1 MGYSYS
7 WNRLHVGHTKEALRR
22 RGTELPWK
30 QTALPRSRWWW
41 LGYQGLGV
49 VMAGSTDDY
58 LSRVSVLKQQLLC
71 LRNKTGGSGL
81 CYIVNAQHAQLHGLV
96 EKFS

>member
-1 MGYSYS
+1 METDSPTPEQMVVVRVS
-7 WNRLHVGHTKEALRR
+7 
-22 RGTELPWK
+22 
-30 QTALPRSRWWW
+30 
-41 LGYQGLGV
+41 GLGV

-71 LRNKTGGSGL
+71 LCNKTGGSGL
-81 CYIVNAQHAQLHGLV
+81 CYIVNQQHAQLHGLV

>member
-1 MGYSYS
+1 
-7 WNRLHVGHTKEALRR
+7 
-22 RGTELPWK
+22 
-30 QTALPRSRWWW
+30 
-41 LGYQGLGV
+41 
-49 VMAGSTDDY
+49 MAGSTDDY

-71 LRNKTGGSGL
+71 LCNKTGGSGL

>member
-1 MGYSYS
+1 M
-7 WNRLHVGHTKEALRR
+7 GHTKEALRR

-71 LRNKTGGSGL
+71 LCNKTGGSGL
-81 CYIVNAQHAQLHGLV
+81 CYIVNQQHAQLHGLV